1 MEREELTEREHQV
14 LDAVVRNFILSAA
27 QQARYIS
34 KLKGFDLSPASIRNV
49 MYDLEDRGFITQPH
63 TSAGRIPTD
72 KDTGTM
78 STDNEIH

>member
-27 QQARYIS
+27 PTGSRYIS

-49 MYDLEDRGFITQPH
+49 MYDLEDRGL
-63 TSAGRIPTD
+63 
-72 KDTGTM
+72 
-78 STDNEIH
+78 